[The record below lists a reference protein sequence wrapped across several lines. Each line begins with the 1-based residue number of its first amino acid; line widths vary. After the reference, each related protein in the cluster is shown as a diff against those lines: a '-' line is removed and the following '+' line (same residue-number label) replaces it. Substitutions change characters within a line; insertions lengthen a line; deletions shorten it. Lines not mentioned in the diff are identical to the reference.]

1 MCWKTEGPYLCLLQ
15 QEYKPKI
22 EDDAKSED
30 DPKNKDD
37 PKNEDNPKNR
47 VIPSTQYFELSAQYL
62 IPIIQCH
69 IDVIQLQ
76 A

>member
-37 PKNEDNPKNR
+37 PKNEDNPKTGLFL
-47 VIPSTQYFELSAQYL
+47 VPSTLN
-62 IPIIQCH
+62 
-69 IDVIQLQ
+69 
-76 A
+76 